1 VTPHVSLRQI
11 SKRFGGAHALRAV
24 DLDIERGTIHGL
36 VGENG
41 AGKSTLGKI
50 MTGVHQPDEGAF
62 EVDGR
67 VVHYRAPREALA
79 DGLAIIAQELS
90 LVPQLTVLENVLL
103 GQEPNRVG
111 ILDARRLRRRFDE
124 RLEGMRFEVPLN
136 APVGSLRLADQQKV
150 EIMRAVARQ
159 AKLIVMD
166 EPTASLTPDER
177 ARLFQAVRHL
187 KEEGTTIVFVSH
199 ALHDVLELS
208 DTVTVLRDGRL
219 VRTAPVAEE
228 TLESLVN
235 AMIGRSFDASFP
247 SKRPPAPDAPV
258 IFEAR
263 DVSAGPLVRDV
274 SFSVRAGEIVALA
287 GLIGSGR
294 SEVARAIFG
303 ADRRTSGAVYLD
315 GEEVQIRSPRDGV
328 RSGLAMVPESRK
340 DQGLMMMSPVSHNV
354 SLAGLSML
362 QRLGMVRTREETARV
377 RAEMER
383 VDVRGAPTTS
393 AVGNLSGG
401 NQQKVLFAKWLLRR
415 PRLLIADE
423 PTRGVDVGAKR
434 AIYELLVRLT
444 ADEGLG
450 VVVISSELE
459 EVLGLAHRVIVM
471 REGRAVGELSGAE
484 MDEQKIL
491 RLAFGTAAPLR
502 GAA

>member
-1 VTPHVSLRQI
+1 MPPHVSLRQI

-24 DLDIERGTIHGL
+24 DLDIERGSIHGL

-50 MTGVHQPDEGAF
+50 ITGVIQADAGTL

-67 VVHYRAPREALA
+67 RVHYRAPREALD

-103 GQEPNRVG
+103 GQEPNRAGV
-111 ILDARRLRRRFDE
+111 LDARRLRRRFEE
-124 RLEGMRFEVPLN
+124 RLEGMRFELPLN
-136 APVGSLRLADQQKV
+136 APVGTLRLADQQKV

-159 AKLIVMD
+159 ARLIVMD

-177 ARLFQAVRHL
+177 ARLFETVRHL
-187 KEEGTTIVFVSH
+187 KGDGTTVVFVSH
-199 ALHDVLELS
+199 ALHDVLDLS
-208 DTVTVLRDGRL
+208 DTVTILRDGQV
-219 VRTAPVAEE
+219 VRTAPAAEE
-228 TLESLVN
+228 TVESLVN

-247 SKRPPAPDAPV
+247 PKRPPAPDAPV

-263 DVSAGPLVRDV
+263 KVSAGALVRDV

-294 SEVARAIFG
+294 SEVARAVFG
-303 ADRRTSGAVYLD
+303 ADPRTGGSIHLD
-315 GEEVQIRSPRDGV
+315 GEEVRIRSPRDGV
-328 RSGLAMVPESRK
+328 RRGLAMLPESRK

-354 SLAGLSML
+354 SLACLETL
-362 QRLGMVRTREETARV
+362 QRFGVVRTREEAKRV
-377 RAEMER
+377 RAEIER
-383 VDVRGAPTTS
+383 VDVRGAGMAT
-393 AVGNLSGG
+393 AVRSLSGG

-434 AIYELLVRLT
+434 AIYELLAGLA

-450 VVVISSELE
+450 VIVISSELE

-471 REGRAVGELSGAE
+471 REGRAVGELEGDDMTE
-484 MDEQKIL
+484 ERIL
-491 RLAFGTAAPLR
+491 RLAFGTGARRHAA
-502 GAA
+502 